1 MARLSLRTASAALVL
16 GVAALGGATFT
27 PAPAEARGTHRMV
40 AVDYTQGGRPVIT
53 DNGVND
59 RRVCK
64 IFFKRVY
71 DPWTEMY
78 KSVKT
83 KQCI

>member
-1 MARLSLRTASAALVL
+1 MARLSLRTASAALAL
-16 GVAALGGATFT
+16 GVAALGCATFM

-40 AVDYTQGGRPVIT
+40 AVDYTQGGKPVVT
-53 DNGVND
+53 NNGVND
-59 RRVCK
+59 GRVCK

-78 KSVKT
+78 KQVKT
-83 KQCI
+83 KQCM